1 MYCTLTD
8 MINRFELTELIQL
21 SDSAHIG
28 MIDDAVVNAAISD
41 ASNLIDGYISGRYAL
56 PLQSVP
62 SVLISICANIAR
74 YNMYDNAVTDVV
86 QRNYDAAIRFLEQVG
101 TGKIKMG
108 LSADNTQPESDQTIS
123 IESSESV
130 FARSRA
136 KGFI

>member
-1 MYCTLTD
+1 